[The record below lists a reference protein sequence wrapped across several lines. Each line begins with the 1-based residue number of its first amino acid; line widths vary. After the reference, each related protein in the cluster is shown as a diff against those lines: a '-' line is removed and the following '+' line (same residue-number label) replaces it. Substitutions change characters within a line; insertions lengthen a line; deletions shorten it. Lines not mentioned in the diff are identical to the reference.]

1 MSIGF
6 GAVCRYMSNHVMSP
20 GVPHGKDVD
29 YLFGHPFF
37 NMTLGNLTG
46 VVPGQLEWT
55 ELDRNISEFVQNMWL
70 NFTLTGWVDQCDHP
84 ETHHEWSTQSG
95 VVGQHLKYPV
105 HTTKGF

>member
-1 MSIGF
+1 MGLVLCIGM
-6 GAVCRYMSNHVMSP
+6 YNDLIMLYPS

-46 VVPGQLEWT
+46 IVPGQLEWT

-70 NFTLTGWVDQCDHP
+70 NFTLTG
-84 ETHHEWSTQSG
+84 
-95 VVGQHLKYPV
+95 
-105 HTTKGF
+105 